1 MRADLDALPVR
12 ERTHLPFG
20 SVTDGVCHACG
31 HDLHT
36 AGLVGA
42 LLALQANEAGL
53 LERGIGVRAIFQAAE
68 ELIPGGAHDAI
79 VHGAVDDVDVIFAV
93 HADPSLDVGQVGLRE
108 GPLTAASDHLRVF
121 LHGKGGHTS
130 RPQLTQDLTYAL
142 AKVVTE
148 VPAVLSRRLDPRAGA
163 SLVWGTIHAGKAANV
178 IPSSGECS
186 GTLRMLDAHAWL
198 TIGPLLE
205 EIVQS
210 VVAPY
215 AVQARLERVKG
226 VPPVV
231 NQVDAVEALR
241 QATLAV
247 GLAPVGTA
255 QSLGGEDF
263 SWYLANAPG
272 AMARL
277 GTRTPGGPTFDL
289 HQGDLVVDDD
299 AVLAGARCSPL
310 SSSPTGSRSMPT
322 RPWCPRRT
330 CERDSPGRL
339 GGPARCR
346 RGHARPCLRPV
357 LPLPRRGGRPRRR
370 RPGRLGCNVEN
381 AAYGVGALRRVRH
394 GEPAPRDGRRPA
406 RRRRGASTARA
417 RRSCHAGGA
426 ASCSGR
432 TAGRTACSMT
442 PQGVL
447 PMSEVLPQAFGPGQP
462 RLNAGATAGSRERQA
477 DL

>member
-1 MRADLDALPVR
+1 MTDDALLADLRAHVSSLSTELIGLRHDLHAHPELSREETRTSAVVAARLEAAGITVRRLPGSGLLADLGAEQAAYRVALRADLDALPVR
-12 ERTHLPFG
+12 ERTGLPFASG
-20 SVTDGVCHACG
+20 TDGVCHACG

-42 LLALQANEAGL
+42 LLALQAAEAGL
-53 LERGIGVRAIFQAAE
+53 RERGIGVRAIFQAAE

-79 VHGAVDDVDVIFAV
+79 AHGAMDDVDVAFAV
-93 HADPSLDVGQVGLRE
+93 HADPSIDVGHVGLRE

-142 AKVVTE
+142 AKVVTD

-186 GTLRMLDAHAWL
+186 GTLRMLDANAWL

-205 EIVQS
+205 EIVHD

-241 QATLAV
+241 QATLGV
-247 GLAPVGTA
+247 GLTPVGTA

-263 SWYLANAPG
+263 SWYLAHAPG

-289 HQGDLVVDDD
+289 HQGDLVVDDRAVVAAAQVLSAVVVADRVKLD
-299 AVLAGARCSPL
+299 AEGPLAPL
-310 SSSPTGSRSMPT
+310 NRS
-322 RPWCPRRT
+322 
-330 CERDSPGRL
+330 EGR
-339 GGPARCR
+339 
-346 RGHARPCLRPV
+346 
-357 LPLPRRGGRPRRR
+357 
-370 RPGRLGCNVEN
+370 
-381 AAYGVGALRRVRH
+381 
-394 GEPAPRDGRRPA
+394 
-406 RRRRGASTARA
+406 
-417 RRSCHAGGA
+417 
-426 ASCSGR
+426 
-432 TAGRTACSMT
+432 
-442 PQGVL
+442 
-447 PMSEVLPQAFGPGQP
+447 
-462 RLNAGATAGSRERQA
+462 
-477 DL
+477 